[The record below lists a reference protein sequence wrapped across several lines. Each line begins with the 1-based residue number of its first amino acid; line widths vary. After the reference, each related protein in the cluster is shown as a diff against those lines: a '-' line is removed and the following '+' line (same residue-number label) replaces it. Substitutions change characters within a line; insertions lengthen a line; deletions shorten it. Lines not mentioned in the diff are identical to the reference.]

1 MVKGP
6 ILSVRRFNRSTRVLC
21 HPDRVPTDR
30 EVPMSKEH
38 TDDNQSEGDSQDEQ
52 TRQLALAEVV
62 ELFPPDRGEH
72 NAR

>member
-6 ILSVRRFNRSTRVLC
+6 ILSVRRFNRSTRVLW
-21 HPDRVPTDR
+21 HPDRVPTGR

-52 TRQLALAEVV
+52 TRQLTLAEVV
-62 ELFPPDRGEH
+62 ELSSSDRGEH
-72 NAR
+72 NAQ